1 MARRIPVREVL
12 RPRSSNLSVGR
23 GRGRGRERY
32 SSALQAG
39 LKGDIHVSGWRY

>member
-12 RPRSSNLSVGR
+12 RPRSSSLSV